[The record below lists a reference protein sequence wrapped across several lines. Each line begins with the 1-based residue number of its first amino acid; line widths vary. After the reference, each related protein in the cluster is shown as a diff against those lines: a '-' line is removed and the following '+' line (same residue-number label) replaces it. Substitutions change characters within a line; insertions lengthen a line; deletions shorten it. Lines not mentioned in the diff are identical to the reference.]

1 MLHISFAAGG
11 INHPFDMTQPEGKKK
26 QSKQKASQNTLNVG

>member
-26 QSKQKASQNTLNVG
+26 TIKTEGLSKHFK

>member
-11 INHPFDMTQPEGKKK
+11 INHPFDMTQPEGKKNN
-26 QSKQKASQNTLNVG
+26 QNRRPLKTL